1 MGRTD
6 RFSFIRYANCWE
18 DSRILAKALK
28 IGRGQRGLSI
38 ASGGDNTFALL
49 LEDPSEILAFDINP
63 TQLFCTE
70 LKMRAI
76 EALDYEE
83 ALAFLGVKESGKRL
97 QTLERLRGNLS
108 EEAFSYFRSNA
119 DIVEGGVIHA
129 GKFERYFQLFR
140 RRIAPL
146 FCRSVKLREFCDL
159 DCPDRQKRFY
169 DRHIDNLRFR
179 SMFRIYFG
187 VRVMGRLG
195 RDKSFYRYV
204 EEKGGVAQDIKR
216 RFEYGISSTKNRSNP
231 YLSYILKG
239 NFEAEALP
247 VYLQRENY
255 ELIRERVDRITL
267 LHGGLGEIDSRLRFD
282 FFNLSDIF
290 EYVDEETFLIEADRL
305 SRMCAEGA
313 RIAYWNM
320 QNRRYFPEENFVLE
334 KELSDEL
341 FRQNQS
347 FFYRDFSVYHKEI
360 KDRKSKYE

>member
-6 RFSFIRYANCWE
+6 RFSFIRYSNCWE

-38 ASGGDNTFALL
+38 ASGGDNTLALL

-63 TQLFCTE
+63 TQIFCTE

-83 ALAFLGVKESGKRL
+83 ALAFLGVKEGGKRL
-97 QTLERLRGNLS
+97 QTLERLKGSLS
-108 EEAFSYFRSNA
+108 EEALAYFRSNA
-119 DIVEGGVIHA
+119 DIVEGGLIHA

-146 FCRSVKLREFCDL
+146 FCRSRRLREFCDL
-159 DCPDRQKRFY
+159 DCPKRQREFY

-179 SMFRIYFG
+179 SMFGIYFG

-204 EEKGGVAQDIKR
+204 EEKEGVAQDIKR
-216 RFEYGISSTKNRSNP
+216 RFEYGISSTRNRTNP

-239 NFEAEALP
+239 NFGEEALP
-247 VYLQRENY
+247 VYLRKHNY
-255 ELIRERVDRITL
+255 ELIRSRLDRITL
-267 LHGGLGEIDSRLRFD
+267 LHGGLAEVDSSLRFD

-305 SRMCAEGA
+305 SRMCAKGA

-320 QNRRYFPEENFVLE
+320 QNKRYFPEGDFVLE

-341 FRQNQS
+341 FRENQS